1 MGVAPIGAEGLT
13 CSGCRA
19 KDCWQRAWCR
29 SGWGAV
35 ERDAIAHLPHVHAS
49 LAARL
54 GAPKHQALREALAAW
69 TDERLRALGTT
80 REEREQTKERI
91 VNPRER
97 PEMAPTFD
105 EREARRQI
113 KERIV
118 NPRGGSEMAELFQK
132 WLDDHAAGAAA
143 EARAEALAEARAE
156 AGRRRLVILQALRKF
171 GTVTEEQLA
180 ELVDHPRNPR
190 RDAPAP
196 SAPPA
201 SCDEPRRHDQT
212 YKLLFSQPLAAR
224 SLIGDILARDWSDEL
239 DLETLERFS
248 TEHVDAGLRRS
259 LSDMAWRVWF
269 KGGKRSAVFLVEFQS
284 SVDAGMAIRMLQY
297 TTATAKFLQSDPG
310 LLDAGGVM
318 PLLAVYEVYTGPG
331 RSKAKRSV
339 RELCKLPDVPAA
351 ARGKIGSFPS
361 MAYPGVDLQWMQG
374 EGLLAEGTVAEW
386 LGALERE
393 PMASLSR
400 VHASMAARL
409 GGREDQA
416 LRDALAKWMDERM
429 RVLGATREAREQ
441 IEERIVNLRGRPE
454 MARTY
459 VKWLDAHTAE
469 AMAKAGGRAEV
480 AAEALAK
487 PLGEA
492 RSETGQRRLVIRQ
505 ASRRFGVLT
514 GERLAELVEPMEGA
528 ELVRVGDAVV
538 DSGTGEELLE
548 RASNGVSSNP
558 PN

>member
-1 MGVAPIGAEGLT
+1 MARRVPRKLL
-13 CSGCRA
+13 
-19 KDCWQRAWCR
+19 KW
-29 SGWGAV
+29 
-35 ERDAIAHLPHVHAS
+35 
-49 LAARL
+49 LAAHEAAAVAKAEARVD
-54 GAPKHQALREALAAW
+54 ARVEALA
-69 TDERLRALGTT
+69 
-80 REEREQTKERI
+80 K
-91 VNPRER
+91 
-97 PEMAPTFD
+97 
-105 EREARRQI
+105 
-113 KERIV
+113 
-118 NPRGGSEMAELFQK
+118 
-132 WLDDHAAGAAA
+132 
-143 EARAEALAEARAE
+143 ARAE

-196 SAPPA
+196 SDPAA

-248 TEHVDAGLRRS
+248 TEHVDAELRRS

-269 KGGKRSAVFLVEFQS
+269 KGGKRSAVFLVELQS
-284 SVDAGMAIRMLQY
+284 SVDPSMAMRMLQY
-297 TTATAKFLQSDPG
+297 ATATAKFLQSDPG
-310 LLDAGGVM
+310 LLDADGVM
-318 PLLAVYEVYTGPG
+318 PLLAAYEVYTGPG

-339 RELCKLPDVPAA
+339 RELFKLPDVPAA
-351 ARGKIGSFPS
+351 LRGKIGSFPS

-393 PMASLSR
+393 PMASLPR

-454 MARTY
+454 MARTFL
-459 VKWLDAHTAE
+459 KWLDAHTVE

-480 AAEALAK
+480 AAEALAKALAK

-514 GERLAELVEPMEGA
+514 GERLAELVDPMEGA

>member
-1 MGVAPIGAEGLT
+1 MARRVRRKLL
-13 CSGCRA
+13 
-19 KDCWQRAWCR
+19 KW
-29 SGWGAV
+29 
-35 ERDAIAHLPHVHAS
+35 
-49 LAARL
+49 LAA
-54 GAPKHQALREALAAW
+54 HEA
-69 TDERLRALGTT
+69 
-80 REEREQTKERI
+80 
-91 VNPRER
+91 
-97 PEMAPTFD
+97 
-105 EREARRQI
+105 EAVA
-113 KERIV
+113 K
-118 NPRGGSEMAELFQK
+118 
-132 WLDDHAAGAAA
+132 A
-143 EARAEALAEARAE
+143 EARVDARVEALAEARAE

-196 SAPPA
+196 SAPAA

-269 KGGKRSAVFLVEFQS
+269 KGGKRSAVFLVELQS
-284 SVDAGMAIRMLQY
+284 SVDVDPSMAMRMLQY

-318 PLLAVYEVYTGPG
+318 PLLAAYEVYTGPG

-339 RELCKLPDVPAA
+339 REFCKLPDVPAA
-351 ARGKIGSFPS
+351 AVRGKIGSFPS

-386 LGALERE
+386 LGALERD
-393 PMASLSR
+393 PMASLPR
-400 VHASMAARL
+400 VDASMAARL

-416 LRDALAKWMDERM
+416 LRDALAKWTNERM
-429 RVLGATREAREQ
+429 RVLGATRKAREQ

-454 MARTY
+454 MERTFLE
-459 VKWLDAHTAE
+459 WLDAHTAE

-487 PLGEA
+487 ALAKPLGEA
-492 RSETGQRRLVIRQ
+492 RAEAGQRRLVIRQ

-548 RASNGVSSNP
+548 HASNGVSSNP